1 MSRIDKKAKYDEF
14 TRKDGKECI
23 GGYEIKKAWESM
35 SGWYWIATK
44 LETKNKDKSPFIW
57 YGYVQGL
64 ENEWGTWYDSDMKL
78 KNIWEIP
85 IENWG
90 HAFKR

>member
-23 GGYEIKKAWESM
+23 GGYEIEKAWEST

-44 LETKNKDKSPFIW
+44 KESKDIW
-57 YGYVQGL
+57 YGFVQGF
-64 ENEWGTWYDSDMKL
+64 ENEWGTWYVSDMESKD
-78 KNIWEIP
+78 ISEIP
-85 IENWG
+85 MDNWA